1 MVIMIKKYFKNN
13 IKIIILLKHGW
24 TKNNFETT
32 IINCG
37 SKENCK
43 IIVTNGGFKDIYE
56 TFKTTVTNGGFTYL
70 KKKIHVDVYVDA
82 KRLVWQIFWDG
93 YYSCHFFSTNGL
105 YWT

>member
-13 IKIIILLKHGW
+13 IKIIILLKHEW

-43 IIVTNGGFKDIYE
+43 TTVNDCGFKDIYKN
-56 TFKTTVTNGGFTYL
+56 FKTTVTNKVLHT
-70 KKKIHVDVYVDA
+70 
-82 KRLVWQIFWDG
+82 
-93 YYSCHFFSTNGL
+93 
-105 YWT
+105 